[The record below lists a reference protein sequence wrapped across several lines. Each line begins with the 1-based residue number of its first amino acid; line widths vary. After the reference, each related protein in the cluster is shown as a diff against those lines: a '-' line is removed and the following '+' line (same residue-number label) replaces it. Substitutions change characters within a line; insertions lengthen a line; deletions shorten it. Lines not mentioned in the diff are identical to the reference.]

1 MKAIIDY
8 EPFPP
13 EKRLEDHSQTAEGW
27 KFETLEHDEMTFP
40 PVIRATDA
48 QGRSCLYVA
57 FGPEGGAID
66 IKKVEIEQP

>member
-1 MKAIIDY
+1 MKAIIEF

-57 FGPEGGAID
+57 FGPDGGAID
-66 IKKVEIEQP
+66 IKKVEIERP